1 MVIRKE
7 DFPGRSIDSNRNC
20 EILKKAVIS
29 HEVHLVKV
37 NLVRTTLELEE
48 GNNFRNFRNCDLL
61 ENQIVL
67 CCDCDRYS
75 KN

>member
-7 DFPGRSIDSNRNC
+7 DFPGRSIDANRNC

-48 GNNFRNFRNCDLL
+48 GPTLKWPILHVFTSTSWRPLP
-61 ENQIVL
+61 E
-67 CCDCDRYS
+67 
-75 KN
+75 KT

>member
-7 DFPGRSIDSNRNC
+7 DFPGRSIDVNRNC

-29 HEVHLVKV
+29 HEVRLVKV

-48 GNNFRNFRNCDLL
+48 GPLL
-61 ENQIVL
+61 
-67 CCDCDRYS
+67 
-75 KN
+75 K